1 MEVILL
7 ERIQNLGD
15 LGELVNVKPGYARN
29 FLVPQQKAVFAS
41 EDAKEKVEAARR
53 RLAEEESKRLEV
65 AQAKADLAVREVTI
79 SRLANAEGHLFGSV
93 ANTDIAEAMT
103 EAGQL
108 IEKSEVYLVDGPY
121 KEVGEFSTEIILH
134 PEVRF
139 DVVITVEG
147 EEGEMPEGFESVTEI
162 TAEDEAKL
170 QAEREIQQFESNDEE
185 SELDATEEAETQTEE
200 QA

>member
-41 EDAKEKVEAARR
+41 EDAKGKVEEARR
-53 RLAEEESKRLEV
+53 RLAEEEFKRKEV

-79 SRLANAEGHLFGSV
+79 TRLANAEGHLFGSV
-93 ANTDIAEAMT
+93 ANTDVADAMT
-103 EAGQL
+103 EAGQS

-121 KEVGEFSTEIILH
+121 KEVGTFAAEIILH
-134 PEVRF
+134 ADVRF
-139 DVVITVEG
+139 DIVINVEG
-147 EEGEMPEGFESVTEI
+147 EEGEMPAGFESVAEV

-170 QAEREIQQFESNDEE
+170 QAEREIAQYETPVAEEEVAPSAEDE
-185 SELDATEEAETQTEE
+185 A
-200 QA
+200 